1 MNIAGQTIC
10 LNMIVKNEAAVILR
24 CLDSVLPFIDH
35 WVIVDTG
42 STDGTQDIIRA
53 HLHHL
58 PGELHQRP
66 WRDFAHN
73 RSEALVLARGKAD
86 FTLII
91 DADDAM
97 EFALGLQIPPLTA
110 DCYTIDIQDVDM
122 LYRRTQMVRGDQ
134 PWRYEGVLHEFLTC
148 NDARSPQHLSAIR
161 MRRNHDG
168 ARRRDPKT
176 YQRDAAILEATLL
189 TETNPFLL
197 ARYRFY
203 LGQSYKDCREPAK
216 ALPHYL
222 ARADMGYWQDE
233 VFISLYRAAQM
244 KEALGHP
251 ERDVIDTYLRA
262 TDALPGRVE
271 ALYAASRFCRHRR
284 RYQEGYEIAK
294 RGQGIRAPSDGLFVE
309 TAVYETGLLDELAI
323 NAYWA
328 GRYQE
333 SLDLCL
339 TILATGKLT
348 GADTQRVV
356 ANARHAA
363 DKLPRDVTPVS
374 VGADGFAEQHVLV
387 PARPLRSRL
396 TEAPRVLLTIPPDR
410 DERSLPLYLACIEA
424 LDYPKTAIVL
434 QLCSDGPVEPILRN
448 WVNRIGDQYAHV
460 LFNPVD
466 ETNDVE
472 SSCPDKQHAE
482 RRARDDSL
490 KSGAKHD
497 CDFYFVADGGTFLRR
512 CTLNELV
519 ALDLPIVAPFLRS
532 IQPAARY
539 SNYHAAI
546 DANGYYRE
554 CDQYNWILE
563 RSVCGLL
570 EVPVVN
576 RAYLV
581 RADVIPGLAYDDA
594 TVRHAYVVFSEN
606 ARKRG
611 IPQYL
616 DNRQIYGY
624 VSAEAG
630 DNPDNV
636 MDIEHARQLLLGDVP
651 SPTRPPTLSVVAMGQ
666 A

>member
-1 MNIAGQTIC
+1 VNIAGQTIC
-10 LNMIVKNEAAVILR
+10 LNMIVKNEAAVIRR
-24 CLDSVLPFIDH
+24 CLDSVLPFIDY

-73 RSEALVLARGKAD
+73 RSEALVLAGGKAD

-97 EFALGLQIPPLTA
+97 EFPLGSQIPQLTA

-148 NDARSPQHLSAIR
+148 NDASSPQHLSTIR

-168 ARRRDPKT
+168 ARRKDPKT
-176 YQRDAAILEATLL
+176 YQRDAAVLEAALL

-203 LGQSYKDCREPAK
+203 LAQSYKDCHEPAK

-222 ARADMGYWQDE
+222 ARAEMGYWQDE

-251 ERDVIDTYLRA
+251 EGDVIDAYLRA
-262 TDALPGRVE
+262 TDALPGRIE
-271 ALYAASRFCRHRR
+271 ALYAASRFCRHKR

-309 TAVYETGLLDELAI
+309 TGVYETGLLDELAI
-323 NAYWA
+323 NAYWT

-339 TILATGKLT
+339 TLLATGKLM
-348 GADTQRVV
+348 GADMQRIV

-363 DKLPRDVTPVS
+363 DKLPRDVTPAS
-374 VGADGFAEQHVLV
+374 ADANGFIEQHALV
-387 PARPLRSRL
+387 AARPLRSRL
-396 TEAPRVLLTIPPDR
+396 IGSPRVLLAILPDC
-410 DERSLPLYLACIEA
+410 DERSLALFLACIEA
-424 LDYPKTAIVL
+424 LDYPKSAIVL
-434 QLCSDGPVEPILRN
+434 QVCSDGPVAPILHA
-448 WVNRIGDQYAHV
+448 WIDRIGGQYSHV
-460 LFNPVD
+460 SLYPVD
-466 ETNDVE
+466 TTTDAE
-472 SSCPDKQHAE
+472 SSGLDKQHAS
-482 RRARDDSL
+482 RRIRDDSL
-490 KSGAKHD
+490 RSVGEHG
-497 CDFYFVADGGTFLRR
+497 CDFYFVADAGTFLRS
-512 CTLNELV
+512 CTLRELV

-532 IQPAARY
+532 IRPSVRY

-563 RSVCGLL
+563 RSVRGLL

-576 RAYLV
+576 RVYLV

-594 TVRHAYVVFSEN
+594 TVRHDYVVFSEN
-606 ARKRG
+606 IRQRG

-624 VSAEAG
+624 VGVHA
-630 DNPDNV
+630 DDDPYTV
-636 MDIEHARQLLLGDVP
+636 MDIAHARQLLFDIPVP
-651 SPTRPPTLSVVAMGQ
+651 
-666 A
+666 